1 MKINLGFRLGR
12 LSNILLLGACM
23 WQMPALRLHA
33 DGEWEGPKFGAK
45 PLAGLLAATC
55 KITNPEFGAT
65 CFLVEPPPGAAWSHG
80 AVIVVTASHAF
91 EETPPTGCQIV
102 LREDLADGSF
112 RRKEVALPI
121 RVDGKPMWVKHP
133 DEDVAALK
141 WTLPAGVACR
151 PVRFDQLAKAADF
164 TGGKMGLG
172 DEAWIFCFP
181 VQLEA
186 SAAGLPILRHGSIAS
201 WPLPPLSTN
210 RTFFVDFSTFG
221 GDSGAPVMIWD
232 RHESQIQPLV
242 IGVVL
247 GMERQT
253 DRTSMPFEE
262 RIVHHPVGLAIAAHS
277 EIIRETVELL
287 LRK

>member
-1 MKINLGFRLGR
+1 MKLKPAFWLGR
-12 LSNILLLGACM
+12 LSNTLLLGACVL
-23 WQMPALRLHA
+23 QIPASTLRA
-33 DGEWEGPKFGAK
+33 AGEVEGPKFGAQ
-45 PLAGLLAATC
+45 PLARLLAATC
-55 KITNPEFGAT
+55 KITNPEFAAT
-65 CFLVEPPPGAAWSHG
+65 CFLVEPPPSAAWSNG
-80 AVIVVTASHAF
+80 VVIVVTASHAF

-102 LREDLADGSF
+102 LREQLADGSL

-121 RVDGKPMWVKHP
+121 RADGKPIWVKHP

-141 WTLPAGVACR
+141 WTLPAGVACQ
-151 PVRFDQLAKAADF
+151 PLRFEQLAKAVDL

-186 SAAGLPILRHGSIAS
+186 SAAGLPILRHGCVAS

-221 GDSGAPVMIWD
+221 GDSGAPVMIWNRD
-232 RHESQIQPLV
+232 GSQLQPLV

-287 LRK
+287 LKE